1 MRYIGYRPMIW
12 STGKALVTFLH
23 SCAAPSPPDLTRLL
37 SKTLSDTAIS
47 TCLSLPQAVQRE
59 VVHFPSHAW
68 AKPDG
73 HWYHIMFLYMGV
85 QVLPPLCAPVF
96 PQFTQPHFSVGAASP
111 KTPTILTHCWKTAV
125 MLLRI
130 GDLIQQGPQT
140 TTAPTWDAF
149 LLTSSHPDHSCSR
162 APHILGP
169 SQLEGE
175 KQKV

>member
-1 MRYIGYRPMIW
+1 MGYIGYRPMIW

-73 HWYHIMFLYMGV
+73 HWYHIMFLHIGV

-125 MLLRI
+125 MLLRT
-130 GDLIQQGPQT
+130 GDLIPTGPTNNHCAHLGCFSPNILPPRPQ
-140 TTAPTWDAF
+140 
-149 LLTSSHPDHSCSR
+149 LLQSS
-162 APHILGP
+162 PHLGTI
-169 SQLEGE
+169 SAGR
-175 KQKV
+175 